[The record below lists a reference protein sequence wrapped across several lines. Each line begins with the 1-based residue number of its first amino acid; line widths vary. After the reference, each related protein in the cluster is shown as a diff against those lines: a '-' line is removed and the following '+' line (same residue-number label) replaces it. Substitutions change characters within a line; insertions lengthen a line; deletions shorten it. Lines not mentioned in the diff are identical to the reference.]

1 MIYEYQTVDLA
12 PKWLGIFSFLI
23 KIQTLVDMWCEPKV
37 HFVAILAKNA
47 LFWLATIIYSR
58 NIKKQTRQVDAEYA
72 KTYLK
77 TWTEHN

>member
-12 PKWLGIFSFLI
+12 PKWLGIFSFLT
-23 KIQTLVDMWCEPKV
+23 KTQTLIEIWWEPKV
-37 HFVAILAKNA
+37 HFVAILDRNA
-47 LFWLATIIYSR
+47 SFWLATTIYSR

-77 TWTEHN
+77 TWTEHF